1 MQTVT
6 TFHEESESMTFVTME
21 TICLTKNGK
30 KSTDSTEPTAKHIV
44 KLRKISGVTRGGQ
57 PLVHSTDGD
66 QKISPKQCDRREVG
80 ANLILLTRASLHDHR
95 RPRREKRGHKGRQPL
110 VHSTNRDQKI
120 LLERLDCQELGAQ
133 RLAPHSK
140 NAAKPQCEEQGHT
153 KRPTLY
159 LNTRMW
165 SKKSL
170 GCVVAA
176 SADSGTLA
184 TDSASPAGLS
194 GVTRGGSPLLKQPVC
209 SKAAS
214 KRA

>member
-6 TFHEESESMTFVTME
+6 TFHEESESMTFVTMV
-21 TICLTKNGK
+21 TIHLTKNGK
-30 KSTDSTEPTAKHIV
+30 KTTESTEPTAEHTE
-44 KLRKISGVTRGGQ
+44 KLRRISGVTRGGQ
-57 PLVHSTDGD
+57 PLVFSTNRD
-66 QKISPKQCDRREVG
+66 QKILSKQRDRREIG
-80 ANLILLTRASLHDHR
+80 AKPIRLTRASLHDHR

-110 VHSTNRDQKI
+110 VHSTNGDQKI
-120 LLERLDCQELGAQ
+120 LLEQLDCQELGAH
-133 RLAPHSK
+133 RLAPHSN
-140 NAAKPQCEEQGHT
+140 NAAKPQCEVHGHT
-153 KRPTLY
+153 KRPTMY

-165 SKKSL
+165 SNKSL
-170 GCVVAA
+170 GGVVAA

-184 TDSASPAGLS
+184 TDSASPAGFS